1 MSPRHPADGALSS
14 RAPRR
19 DPLDRDE
26 FATPTASTM
35 ISGHA
40 LSAHA
45 SWRVAPPRVTSNLGR
60 VSTTRHLSA
69 VRERRPRR
77 AVAPRASR
85 DDDEGFL
92 PNSLGTVGAAIELRS
107 RLQDLELE
115 RQSAR
120 GGRGGDGWEKVADAW
135 VRQPPGRAW
144 GVVHFIGG
152 AVRLYPHI
160 AYDAFLTRVCED
172 AGVVVVATPYE
183 LGADHAA
190 ATSPLTAGH
199 PPPPGGLRPH
209 RRARVLQAQ
218 PRGLQLI
225 TGFGGTSKPGRGGEG
240 ASADVDAAG
249 MQRAGHLFVSF
260 NNATAAD
267 SVRLLEKFARELIKR
282 RAETASGGD
291 ASTNAAFEGFARN
304 LPNLTA
310 LAERAASAAGLDF
323 TPSPEETVDGA
334 RRRFVS
340 PKVKLVT
347 FEDDDLDQNE
357 DLEAAL
363 RKRYETLV
371 AGEAPVE
378 RVTLPGN
385 HLTPVFFRFDG
396 AKLSPAF
403 GTLGGLRVGDEE
415 AVKKLAEEG
424 VKFLTGR
431 K

>member
-1 MSPRHPADGALSS
+1 MSS

-35 ISGHA
+35 ISAHA

-152 AVRLYPHI
+152 AVLGSYPHI

-183 LGADHAA
+183 LGVDHAA
-190 ATSPLTAGH
+190 VARSCGAAFDSAWASVAAREGYDPTVAPVFAAGH
-199 PPPPGGLRPH
+199 SLGCK
-209 RRARVLQAQ
+209 
-218 PRGLQLI
+218 LQLI

-304 LPNLTA
+304 FPNLTA

>member
-1 MSPRHPADGALSS
+1 MG
-14 RAPRR
+14 
-19 DPLDRDE
+19 
-26 FATPTASTM
+26 PTA
-35 ISGHA
+35 
-40 LSAHA
+40 
-45 SWRVAPPRVTSNLGR
+45 
-60 VSTTRHLSA
+60 
-69 VRERRPRR
+69 
-77 AVAPRASR
+77 
-85 DDDEGFL
+85 
-92 PNSLGTVGAAIELRS
+92 
-107 RLQDLELE
+107 
-115 RQSAR
+115 
-120 GGRGGDGWEKVADAW
+120 
-135 VRQPPGRAW
+135 PGRAW

-152 AVRLYPHI
+152 AVLGSYPHI

-183 LGADHAA
+183 LGVDHAA
-190 ATSPLTAGH
+190 VARSCGAAFDSAWAAVAAREGYDPTVAPVFAAGH
-199 PPPPGGLRPH
+199 SLGCK
-209 RRARVLQAQ
+209 
-218 PRGLQLI
+218 LQLI

-249 MQRAGHLFVSF
+249 MQRTGHLFVSF

-282 RAETASGGD
+282 RVETASGGD

-334 RRRFVS
+334 GRRFVS
-340 PKVKLVT
+340 PKS
-347 FEDDDLDQNE
+347 
-357 DLEAAL
+357 EARHL
-363 RKRYETLV
+363 RGRRSGSERRTRGGV
-371 AGEAPVE
+371 AEEVRDSGGGRGACGARDAPGEPSRPSFPIRRREAQ
-378 RVTLPGN
+378 
-385 HLTPVFFRFDG
+385 
-396 AKLSPAF
+396 PAF

>member
-1 MSPRHPADGALSS
+1 MISAHALAARSSS
-14 RAPRR
+14 RA
-19 DPLDRDE
+19 
-26 FATPTASTM
+26 
-35 ISGHA
+35 
-40 LSAHA
+40 
-45 SWRVAPPRVTSNLGR
+45 VCPRVTPNLRR
-60 VSTTRHLSA
+60 VSTTRHLST
-69 VRERRPRR
+69 VRDSRVPRR

-85 DDDEGFL
+85 DDDESFL

-135 VRQPPGRAW
+135 VRLPPGRAW

-152 AVRLYPHI
+152 AVLGSYPHI

-183 LGADHAA
+183 LGVDHAA
-190 ATSPLTAGH
+190 VASSCGASFDAAWASVAAREGYDPTVAPVFAAGH
-199 PPPPGGLRPH
+199 SLGCK
-209 RRARVLQAQ
+209 
-218 PRGLQLI
+218 LQLI
-225 TGFGGTSKPGRGGEG
+225 TSCGGTSNPGRGGEG
-240 ASADVDAAG
+240 SSADVDAAG
-249 MQRAGHLFVSF
+249 PRRAGHLFVSF

-282 RAETASGGD
+282 RVETASGGD
-291 ASTNAAFEGFARN
+291 ASANAAFENFARN

-357 DLEAAL
+357 ELEAAL
-363 RKRYETLV
+363 RKRYETVV

-378 RVTLPGN
+378 RATLPGN
-385 HLTPVFFRFDG
+385 HLTPVFFQFDG

-403 GTLGGLRVGDEE
+403 GKLGGLRVGDEE
-415 AVKKLAEEG
+415 AVAKLAEEG
-424 VKFLTGR
+424 VKFLTG
-431 K
+431 KK